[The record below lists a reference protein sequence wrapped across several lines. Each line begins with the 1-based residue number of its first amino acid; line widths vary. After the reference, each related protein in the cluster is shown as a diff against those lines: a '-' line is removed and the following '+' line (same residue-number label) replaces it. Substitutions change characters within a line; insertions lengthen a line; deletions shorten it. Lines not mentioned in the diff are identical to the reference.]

1 MVELSIDPTG
11 ISLTGDIT
19 VNGYQAAEATL
30 AIDEEGISIIGSLA
44 QTKFG
49 DLTISDPSLD
59 VFIGTSIEKPH
70 RQPLQFAIKGNTDFK
85 GIKIDV
91 SVYLAKDKDEG
102 LLFTVYGE
110 YTRVWS
116 TGGLASELK
125 GSFLDLPMSNIALLA
140 GNTTTGLPGFV
151 NKYNYPLIK
160 GVQLN
165 ATVGSIPALNKAT
178 GINMDGLTLSVGL
191 VEGAG
196 LTMGLNLPTN
206 AAIRLSPTV
215 TSGPISVDINITR
228 PPTLLLKAGINVT
241 VPGQKDPLVFTGG
254 LNASVTSVNGFV
266 QRDGYW
272 VNPFSISPAVKIGPT
287 MTLQVGMDFT
297 PPSVQVGGTGEL
309 MIGNTAATVS
319 LSLGAS
325 PSQELI
331 AASLSSLSCND
342 LVAFASQV
350 AQKKFP
356 SINPNIFDFQAVSF
370 SISTGV
376 QVGTVYTPPGA
387 TLAGSVIL
395 FGEHAKVSAFVKD
408 EIKFTGNFDTFH
420 LGPLAITGDKGAGP
434 ELGFELG
441 PTTQK
446 FLVDGGAKLA
456 GLMGKIH
463 IESELMPAPNFEFD
477 MDLAFTELLTFTL
490 HGNMLGSI
498 DIKGID
504 KLDFMLSAKLEQKI
518 LDYMMTQA
526 NLQFV
531 AAEKAAKEGFDTAK
545 TKLDKVEASFNAA
558 VTSAQASLDKAQ
570 ARWDA
575 VSKNAVTSLSQVKAS
590 NDKQIAL
597 LQSRL
602 GSVKSAYNQKI
613 DAANRNLDQTRVN
626 AANAIASAQASVQKT
641 KIDSSAS
648 VQQHQAA
655 YNNEKTSM
663 DQKFGSAQQSIQTAQ
678 QNVHDAQNAV
688 NDCDN
693 RLKQAQDNYNHANA
707 FNKVKYASQIAA
719 IKSEQISKQAAL
731 ATAQGSL
738 SAANAIISGA
748 GYQASVKAL
757 QGYKDALDASVS
769 AANAAVAGA
778 NATLGATTTGQN
790 AAISAAQ
797 SSLDAAKN
805 TSAEALA
812 VEAADKSL
820 ADFQETSNAA
830 IAAAQHTVDNLSQ
843 TAEGITFTTAT
854 NTLNFS
860 KNNTKDI
867 DIARHA
873 LDVAQASESSALQ
886 MTQWMVNHTGN
897 FLNIDLIELSGTLKG
912 LVNLATPMKAHVKGQ
927 LVSNAFDYVFDYTLG
942 KTPDLIKALFEQVWK
957 DLGSGGLKMPHR

>member
-1 MVELSIDPTG
+1 MIELSIDPSG

-30 AIDEEGISIIGSLA
+30 SIDEEGISIIGSLT

-49 DLTISDPSLD
+49 ALTINNPSLD
-59 VFIGTSIEKPH
+59 VFIGTSVEKPH
-70 RQPLQFAIKGNTDFK
+70 RQPLQFAIKGNTNFK
-85 GIKIDV
+85 GVEIDV

-110 YTRVWS
+110 YTKS
-116 TGGLASELK
+116 LSSGGLAPELK

-140 GNTTTGLPGFV
+140 GNTSTGIPGFV

-178 GINMDGLTLSVGL
+178 GINMDGLILSVGL

-196 LTMGLNLPTN
+196 LTMGIVLPTN
-206 AAIRLSPTV
+206 AAIRISPTV
-215 TSGPISVDINITR
+215 TSGPISVDINIAH

-241 VPGQKDPLVFTGG
+241 VPGQRDPLVFTGG

-266 QRDGYW
+266 QMDGFW
-272 VNPFSISPAVKIGPT
+272 VNPFGISPAVKIGPT
-287 MTLQVGMDFT
+287 MTLQVGMEFA
-297 PPSVQVGGTGEL
+297 PPSVQVGGTGGL

-331 AASLSSLSCND
+331 AASLSGLSCND
-342 LVAFASQV
+342 LVTFASQV

-356 SINPNIFDFQAVSF
+356 SIDPNIFDFQAVSF

-387 TLAGSVIL
+387 SLAGSVIL

-408 EIKFTGNFDTFH
+408 EIKFSGNFDTFH

-434 ELGFELG
+434 ELDFELG

-463 IESELMPAPNFEFD
+463 IESELLPKPNFEFD
-477 MDLAFTELLTFTL
+477 MDLAFTELLTFKL
-490 HGNMLGSI
+490 HGNMLGSV
-498 DIKGID
+498 DMKGIG
-504 KLDFMLSAKLEQKI
+504 KLDFALSAKMEQKI

-531 AAEKAAKEGFDTAK
+531 AAEKAAKEGFDNAK
-545 TKLDKVEASFNAA
+545 AKLDKVEASFQTA
-558 VTSAQASLDKAQ
+558 VTSAQTSLDQAQ
-570 ARWDA
+570 AKWDA
-575 VSKNAVTSLSQVKAS
+575 VSKNAVTTLNQVKAS
-590 NDKQIAL
+590 NDKQAAL
-597 LQSRL
+597 LQSHL
-602 GSVKSAYNQKI
+602 GSVTGAYNQKV
-613 DAANRNLDQTRVN
+613 DAASKNLDQTKFN

-641 KIDSSAS
+641 RIDSSAA
-648 VQQHQAA
+648 VQQHQTA
-655 YNNEKTSM
+655 YNNEKASM
-663 DQKFGSAQQSIQTAQ
+663 DQKFGSAQQSIQNAQ
-678 QNVHDAQNAV
+678 QSVQNAQNAV
-688 NDCDN
+688 NDCQN
-693 RLKQAQDNYNHANA
+693 RLNEAQNNYNHANA

-719 IKSEQISKQAAL
+719 IKSEQVSKQAAL

-738 SAANAIISGA
+738 SAANAIVGGA

-757 QGYKDALDASVS
+757 QGYKDALDASVT

-778 NATLGATTTGQN
+778 TATLGATTTAQN

-812 VEAADKSL
+812 VQAANKSL
-820 ADFQETSNAA
+820 SDFQATANAA

-843 TAEGITFTTAT
+843 TAEGLAFTTAK
-854 NTLNFS
+854 NALNFA
-860 KNNTKDI
+860 KNNTRDI

-897 FLNIDLIELSGTLKG
+897 FLDIELIELSGTLKG
-912 LVNLATPMKAHVKGQ
+912 LVNLATPMKAHVKGE
-927 LVSNAFDYVFDYTLG
+927 LVSNGFDYVFDYTLG
-942 KTPDLIKALFEQVWK
+942 KTPDLIKSLFERVWK
-957 DLGSGGLKMPHR
+957 DLGSGGLKLPHR